1 MNIAVIFAGGSG
13 ERMHTKDVPKQFLLI
28 HNKPVIIYTLEWFDK
43 HPEID
48 AIVVACKEDTID
60 FFNSLIYKYRIE
72 KVKEVVPGGKTGQM
86 SIYNGLCAAKK
97 VADEA
102 GEKNAIVLIHDGVRP
117 MINTKIIADNIAS
130 VKKNGSAI
138 TTGLVTET
146 VLVIDDNGTIDYV
159 PNREKSR
166 VAKAPQSFWLNDILE
181 AHQKA
186 QHDGIYNCIDSCTM
200 MKGYGRSLYLVDG
213 SAENIKITTQSD
225 FYTMRAILDA
235 REDRQLYEGEF

>member
-213 SAENIKITTQSD
+213 PAENIKITTQSD